1 MHDSS
6 LKFFKCPRCGSTL
19 DVIILW
25 QTAEI
30 DEGFLDCNTCS
41 LRFPIIGKIPILWD
55 DFARYISERVIL
67 GGRLFQMAK
76 HSSMREFLKS
86 SLLSKSKI
94 SLDRTLLEDRWSGI
108 YQQSR
113 KSRFYSVIRQEI
125 DSIGSSGIA
134 LEYGSSVGIMSG
146 YLSSVH
152 SRVFGMDRSFAAL
165 SVAKKSWMP
174 NVDFAVADFMSMAF
188 GKMRF
193 NLVLALNV
201 LELVEP
207 MPFLQQVSEHVR
219 RGGYMILSDPY
230 DFERGKHR
238 VSILDSKTVRSSL
251 RNLGLSIRKNT
262 KEPSYISW
270 NLRINE
276 RAKLMY
282 KNDLVISKMR

>member
-1 MHDSS
+1 MHESS
-6 LKFFKCPRCGSTL
+6 LEFFKCPRCGSAL

-30 DEGFLDCNTCS
+30 DEGFLDCDICS

-76 HSSMREFLKS
+76 HTSMRKFLKS
-86 SLLSKSKI
+86 SLLSKSKVP
-94 SLDRTLLEDRWSGI
+94 LDRTLLEDRWSGI

-125 DSIGSSGIA
+125 DSIMSSGTA

-146 YLSSVH
+146 YLSRVYH
-152 SRVFGMDRSFAAL
+152 RVFGMDRSFAAL

-188 GKMRF
+188 GKIKF

-201 LELVEP
+201 LDLVEP
-207 MPFLQQVSEHVR
+207 MSFLQQVSGHVR

-238 VSILDSKTVRSSL
+238 VSSLDSETVRSSL
-251 RNLGLSIRKNT
+251 RSLGLSIHKNT
-262 KEPSYISW
+262 KKPSYISW
-270 NLRINE
+270 NLRIND
-276 RAKLMY
+276 RATLMY